1 MNVLKR
7 FNSGRSIYNRPLNVP
22 RKATGTNEGQESY
35 LIKSPTDNSMD
46 TMLFALES
54 AENRGLAVFFPGGTE
69 PPVLNPLYVVAGYV
83 LDGYVVEETL

>member
-1 MNVLKR
+1 
-7 FNSGRSIYNRPLNVP
+7 
-22 RKATGTNEGQESY
+22 
-35 LIKSPTDNSMD
+35 
-46 TMLFALES
+46 MLFALES